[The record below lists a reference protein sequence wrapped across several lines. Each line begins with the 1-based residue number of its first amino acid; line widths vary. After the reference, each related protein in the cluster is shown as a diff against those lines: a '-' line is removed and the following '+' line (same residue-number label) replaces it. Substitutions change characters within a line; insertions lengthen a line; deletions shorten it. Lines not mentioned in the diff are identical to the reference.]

1 MKLNKLRVTLL
12 LTVCTLSMFACT
24 LSTFIMQAVSY
35 FHVSATI
42 AGTLESY
49 QNLSL
54 LVFLFVLF
62 PFILR
67 LGYRYSLMIIIGLM
81 VLVSILLPIVNS
93 YWIIKV
99 YLVGL
104 GLVFV
109 SMKVIIY
116 STVPMAVKDESK
128 QAMFLSFLE
137 FSWALATL
145 MGQWVLAHFLKAY
158 PDKWLDFSWIFAVI
172 GILCIILWSFVRF
185 DESAILKEGNAGIKT
200 QLKDIIKLC
209 KNRYVIAVI
218 MILFLANFTE
228 MGFGAWLPGF
238 YQHAFAIPGFL
249 SVKVASF
256 AMLAVMA
263 GRVSVIIVLRFLS
276 FGKTLFLFYSCGLA
290 LLIFILF
297 NIHPSANNIQTLS
310 EVPFLALLLLAFTF
324 FLAPSTPII
333 NASILSKTAK
343 DKHVLLMTLLT
354 IIFAVASSIGA
365 RLIGQLV
372 DHYGIIEGFKLATLT
387 PLALL
392 VILILP
398 YEKFMH
404 KGKI

>member
-1 MKLNKLRVTLL
+1 MKVNSLRFALF

-35 FHVSATI
+35 FHVSATS

-67 LGYRYSLMIIIGLM
+67 LGYRYSLMLIIGIM
-81 VLVSILLPIVNS
+81 VVIAILLPIINS
-93 YWIIKV
+93 YWMIKI
-99 YLVGL
+99 YLIGL
-104 GLVFV
+104 GLIFV
-109 SMKVIIY
+109 SMKVIVY
-116 STVPMAVKDESK
+116 STAPMAVNSEAR
-128 QAMFLSFLE
+128 QAMLLSFLE

-145 MGQWVLAHFLKAY
+145 IGQWIIAHFLKEY
-158 PDKWLDFSWIFAVI
+158 PNMWLSFTWLFALM
-172 GILCIILWSFVRF
+172 GILCIVAWSFVKF
-185 DESAILKEGNAGIKT
+185 DERAVLEEGHAGIKT
-200 QLKDIIKLC
+200 QLKDILNLC
-209 KNRYVIAVI
+209 KNRYVIAAIV
-218 MILFLANFTE
+218 ILFFANFIE

-238 YQHAFAIPGFL
+238 YRQGFAIPDFL
-249 SVKVASF
+249 SVRVASF
-256 AMLAVMA
+256 AMLAVMI
-263 GRVSVIIVLRFLS
+263 GRLLVIFVLRYLS
-276 FGKTLFLFYSCGLA
+276 FGKTLFLFYLCGLA

-297 NIHPSANNIQTLS
+297 HVHPASHSIQTLS
-310 EVPFLALLLLAFTF
+310 DVPLLALLLLAFAF
-324 FLAPSTPII
+324 FLAPSTPIL

-354 IIFAVASSIGA
+354 IIFAIASSIGA
-365 RLIGQLV
+365 RFIGQLV
-372 DHYGIIEGFKLATLT
+372 DYYGIIEGFKIATLI
-387 PLALL
+387 PLVIL

-398 YEKFMH
+398 YEKFIH